1 MGPGQEPHQTEDLT
15 PPRPVV
21 PVRTSLGVHW
31 GALVHTDHGRR
42 ALGVHWKTLVHTENV
57 TYLKGRFFY
66 SCKSV
71 NFGL

>member
-1 MGPGQEPHQTEDLT
+1 MT
-15 PPRPVV
+15 

-31 GALVHTDHGRR
+31 RALVHTDHPQKSLGVHWR
-42 ALGVHWKTLVHTENV
+42 ALMHTDHPQKSLGVHWKALVHTENV

>member
-1 MGPGQEPHQTEDLT
+1 M
-15 PPRPVV
+15 V

-31 GALVHTDHGRR
+31 KALVRTENVRRALGVRWRALVHTDHPQKS
-42 ALGVHWKTLVHTENV
+42 LGVHWKALVHTENV